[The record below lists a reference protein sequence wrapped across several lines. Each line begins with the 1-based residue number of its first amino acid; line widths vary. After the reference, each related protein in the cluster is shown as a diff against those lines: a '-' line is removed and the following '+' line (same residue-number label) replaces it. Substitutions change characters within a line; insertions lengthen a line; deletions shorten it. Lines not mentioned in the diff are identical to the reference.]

1 MLTPEQAMAMIEH
14 CSDLTDAAHPEIPDS
29 DGSEEG
35 GGGGSPPGG
44 AASGGPAGG
53 EATVE
58 ELAAGAEAL
67 AALQAARAEC
77 ARERARADVAEAQLA
92 KCRTRLVAEKAAL
105 KQAQ

>member
-1 MLTPEQAMAMIEH
+1 MPAGAVSGETQLGFLAKALGALKRKRP
-14 CSDLTDAAHPEIPDS
+14 

-77 ARERARADVAEAQLA
+77 ARERARADMAEAQLA